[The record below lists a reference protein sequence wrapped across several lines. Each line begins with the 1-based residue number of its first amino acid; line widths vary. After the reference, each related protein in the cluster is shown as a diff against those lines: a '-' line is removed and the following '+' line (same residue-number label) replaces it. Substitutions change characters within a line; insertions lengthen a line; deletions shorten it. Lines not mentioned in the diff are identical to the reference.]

1 MNAAKDAL
9 LDKVA
14 SIVGSENVSN
24 EPGVLD
30 HYSRDYS
37 LVSPRKPSYVAW
49 PSNINEVQKIVKLAN
64 DESLPLIPRSSGVG
78 FTGSTIP
85 SQGGMV
91 VDMSQMKQIIEIDPR
106 NRMVRIEPGVTY
118 GQLQA
123 ALAPQ
128 KLMCLNPLLPHAAK
142 SVLSS
147 HLEREPMLIPKFEY
161 GDPLLTMELVL
172 PTGDIFRTGSAS
184 APGAPDDTL
193 ADLVGPFGPGLDFYR
208 FFQGA
213 QGTFGIVTWVAI
225 KVEHLPQVQKLFFI
239 PFNTLEELVEP
250 TYRIQRKMLG
260 NECFILDNNYLASI
274 LAEDGEME
282 KFKAELPSWTLI
294 ICLAGGLR
302 RPEEKIEYE
311 EEALRDIAADFH
323 LLASEALPGVPG
335 LENKITQRLRQPWT
349 EDITYWKFRSKGG
362 CSLVSFHTLL
372 EMVPDLTQ
380 AASEFIAS
388 SGYEIKDMGCY
399 FQPLE
404 RARACF
410 CEYGLGYD
418 PENTEEVELVK
429 NLYADLSH
437 FLYDQGVLFT
447 RPYGAQAKIV
457 YEQAAAYTATLKDL
471 KKIFDPNNIM
481 NPGKLCF

>member
-1 MNAAKDAL
+1 L
-9 LDKVA
+9 LERVA
-14 SIVGSENVSN
+14 DIVGLQNVSN
-24 EPGVLD
+24 ALEVLD
-30 HYSRDYS
+30 QYSRDYS
-37 LVSPRKPSYVAW
+37 LVPPRKPNYVVW
-49 PSNINEVQKIVKLAN
+49 PANVNEVQEIVKLAN
-64 DESLPLIPRSSGVG
+64 EENLPLIPRSSGVG

-91 VDMSQMKQIIEIDPR
+91 VDMSRMNRIIEIDSR

-123 ALAPQ
+123 ELASQ
-128 KLMCLNPLLPHAAK
+128 NLMSLNPLLPHAAK

-161 GDPLLTMELVL
+161 GDPLLTMEIVL

-208 FFQGA
+208 FLQGA
-213 QGTFGIVTWVAI
+213 QGTFGIVTWAAI
-225 KVEHLPQVQKLFFI
+225 KVEFLPQVQKLFFI
-239 PFNTLEELVEP
+239 PADTLEALVKP
-250 TYRIQRKMLG
+250 TYLIQRKMLG

-274 LAEDGEME
+274 LSEDGEIG
-282 KFKAELPSWTLI
+282 KLKADLPSWMLI
-294 ICLAGGLR
+294 ICLAGGPR

-311 EEALRDIAADFH
+311 EEALRDVVADFH
-323 LLASEALPGVPG
+323 LFASETLPGAPG
-335 LENKITQRLRQPWT
+335 LEKKITQRLRHPWP
-349 EDITYWKFRSKGG
+349 EDITYWRFRSKD
-362 CSLVSFHTLL
+362 SLSMVSFHTLL

-380 AASEFIAS
+380 ATMEFLAST
-388 SGYEIKDMGCY
+388 GYEIKDMGCY

-410 CEYGLGYD
+410 CEYGLPYD
-418 PENTEEVELVK
+418 PQETELVQ
-429 NLYADLSH
+429 NLYAHLSQ

-447 RPYGAQAKIV
+447 RPYGTQAKIV
-457 YEQAAAYTATLKDL
+457 YEQAAAYSATLKDL
-471 KKIFDPNNIM
+471 KRIFDPNNIM